1 MLKDITPLASLLS
14 YIQHHK
20 TAHALLKCAV
30 LAEFCFQRHIVSE
43 EGSNSCECKHFT
55 KNCVCLQENDEKLYF
70 PALENLRSQIRA
82 STTSMTSVP
91 KPLKFM
97 RPHYDTMKQ
106 IYTKIQ
112 DPQTKEFCADVVSVL
127 AMTMSDNRDC
137 LKYRLLGSQC
147 QIGDWGHEY
156 VR

>member
-1 MLKDITPLASLLS
+1 MFA
-14 YIQHHK
+14 K
-20 TAHALLKCAV
+20 TDS
-30 LAEFCFQRHIVSE
+30 SE
-43 EGSNSCECKHFT
+43 EDSSSCECNHFT
-55 KNCVCLQENDEKLYF
+55 KNCVCLQENDETLYL

-97 RPHYDTMKQ
+97 RSHYDTMKQ

-112 DPQTKEFCADVVSVL
+112 DPKTKEFCADVVSVL

-147 QIGDWGHEY
+147 EIGDWGHEY

>member
-1 MLKDITPLASLLS
+1 M
-14 YIQHHK
+14 QRQE
-20 TAHALLKCAV
+20 TAHALVKNAV
-30 LAEFCFQRHIVSE
+30 LTEFFLKADSSG
-43 EGSNSCECKHFT
+43 EGSSSGDCNHFT
-55 KNCVCLQENDEKLYF
+55 KNCVCLQENEEKLYL
-70 PALENLRSQIRA
+70 PALESLRSQIRA

-97 RPHYDTMKQ
+97 RSHYDTMKQ
-106 IYTKIQ
+106 IYAKIQ
-112 DPQTKEFCADVVSVL
+112 DPKTKEFCADVVSVL

-147 QIGDWGHEY
+147 EIGDWGHEY

>member
-1 MLKDITPLASLLS
+1 
-14 YIQHHK
+14 
-20 TAHALLKCAV
+20 
-30 LAEFCFQRHIVSE
+30 
-43 EGSNSCECKHFT
+43 
-55 KNCVCLQENDEKLYF
+55 LQENDEKLYL

-97 RPHYDTMKQ
+97 RLHFDTMKQ
-106 IYTKIQ
+106 IYAKIE
-112 DPQTKEFCADVVSVL
+112 DPKTKEFCADVVSVL

-147 QIGDWGHEY
+147 EIGDWGHEY

>member
-1 MLKDITPLASLLS
+1 MFSKADS
-14 YIQHHK
+14 
-20 TAHALLKCAV
+20 
-30 LAEFCFQRHIVSE
+30 SE
-43 EGSNSCECKHFT
+43 ESGSSCEGYYFAR
-55 KNCVCLQENDEKLYF
+55 NWVCLQENEEKLYL

-97 RPHYDTMKQ
+97 RPHYDTMKE

-112 DPQTKEFCADVVSVL
+112 DPKTKEFCADVVSVL

-147 QIGDWGHEY
+147 EIGDWGHEY

>member
-1 MLKDITPLASLLS
+1 MEDTS
-14 YIQHHK
+14 
-20 TAHALLKCAV
+20 
-30 LAEFCFQRHIVSE
+30 
-43 EGSNSCECKHFT
+43 SCETNNFT
-55 KNCVCLQENDEKLYF
+55 KNCLFLQEDEEKLYL

-97 RPHYDTMKQ
+97 RPHFDTMKQ

-112 DPQTKEFCADVVSVL
+112 DPKTKEFCADVVSVL

-147 QIGDWGHEY
+147 EIGDWGHEY
-156 VR
+156 AR

>member
-1 MLKDITPLASLLS
+1 L
-14 YIQHHK
+14 
-20 TAHALLKCAV
+20 
-30 LAEFCFQRHIVSE
+30 E
-43 EGSNSCECKHFT
+43 EDGSSCEANHFT
-55 KNCVCLQENDEKLYF
+55 KNCVFLQENDEKLYL

-97 RPHYDTMKQ
+97 RSHYDTMKQ

-112 DPQTKEFCADVVSVL
+112 DPKTKEFCADVVSVL

-147 QIGDWGHEY
+147 EIGDWGHEY